1 MGKFVI
7 SDEEFLEEVTTL
19 VNKMWDKFSNLHRF
33 MEKDDVISETMITY
47 YGLDR
52 QGVRR
57 IDKYAE
63 QGEKYFR
70 NTLRYMVEKEFQGF
84 YWRNE
89 NRKEEASLEFPVGEN
104 DETTLLGDLLP
115 AKEDCF
121 EEVYYNELLNVI
133 PDNYERSYYVIHN
146 GEHKRLTTR
155 DVVMYIL
162 KGYSI
167 SDLCDFV
174 YSEYTGKLVQA
185 QSLYTMYSDIKKKLK
200 QIYEEKGIMGEL
212 VCAS

>member
-1 MGKFVI
+1 MEKFVI
-7 SDEEFLEEVTTL
+7 SDEDFLEEVTVL
-19 VNKMWDKFSNLHRF
+19 VNKMWEKFSNLHRF

-52 QGVRR
+52 QGRRR

-89 NRKEEASLEFPVGEN
+89 NRKDEASLDFKVGD
-104 DETTLLGDLLP
+104 DEGMELGDLI
-115 AKEDCF
+115 ATENDCF
-121 EEVYYNELLNVI
+121 DDVYFDELLSIVPNTSSR
-133 PDNYERSYYVIHN
+133 NYYIIHN
-146 GEHKRLTTR
+146 NVKKRLTDR
-155 DVVMYIL
+155 DIIIYIL
-162 KGYSI
+162 KGFSI

-185 QSLYTMYSDIKKKLK
+185 QSLYTMYSDIKKNLK
-200 QIYEEKGIMGEL
+200 DLYKRKGIMGEL
-212 VCAS
+212 CYESA

>member
-7 SDEEFLEEVTTL
+7 SDEDFLKEVTIL
-19 VNKMWDKFSNLHRF
+19 VNKMWDKYSNLHRF

-63 QGEKYFR
+63 QGKTYFM

-89 NRKEEASLEFPVGEN
+89 NRKEEASLEFTIGEG
-104 DETTLLGDLLP
+104 DEGNTLGDVIP
-115 AKEDCF
+115 SKTDDF
-121 EEVYYNELLNVI
+121 DEVYMSELLDII
-133 PDNYERSYYVIHN
+133 PNDYERNYYVIKN
-146 GEHKRLTTR
+146 GEHIRLTTK

-162 KGYSI
+162 KGYTI
-167 SDLCDFV
+167 SDLCDIV

-185 QSLYTMYSDIKKKLK
+185 QSLYTMYSNIKSKLKKL
-200 QIYEEKGIMGEL
+200 YEEKGIMGEAL
-212 VCAS
+212 CAC

>member
-7 SDEEFLEEVTTL
+7 SDEDFLKEVTIL
-19 VNKMWDKFSNLHRF
+19 VNKMWDKYSNLHRF

-63 QGEKYFR
+63 QGKTYFM

-89 NRKEEASLEFPVGEN
+89 NRKEEASLEFTIGEG
-104 DETTLLGDLLP
+104 DEGNTLGDVIP
-115 AKEDCF
+115 GKTDDF
-121 EEVYYNELLNVI
+121 DEVYMSELLDII
-133 PDNYERSYYVIHN
+133 PNDYERNYYVIKN
-146 GEHKRLTTR
+146 GEHIRLTTR

-162 KGYSI
+162 KGYTI
-167 SDLCDFV
+167 SDLCDIV

-185 QSLYTMYSDIKKKLK
+185 QSLYTMYSNIKNKLRK
-200 QIYEEKGIMGEL
+200 LYEEKGIMGEAL
-212 VCAS
+212 CAC